1 LARFLSL
8 LALLLLAG
16 CSSISDLKTS
26 VSESLFGPEPKDPP
40 MALADF
46 KQTASAKILWKY
58 DIGSA
63 TEFNFTPAVDGS
75 SVYAASS
82 QGDIAR
88 LDGVSGK
95 QVWRINA
102 AERLSGGVGAGDN
115 LVLVGTPKGMV
126 LAFDQNGKSL
136 WKARVSS
143 EVLSAPKVSNGLIVV
158 RCGDSRIFGLSATDG
173 KRKWVYERAT
183 PSLALRS
190 SAGVTLADGV
200 AYVGFAGGKLVA
212 VKIDDGKVLWEA
224 SVALPKGATEIERIA
239 DITSLPVVDGK
250 MVYAVAFQGRV
261 AGVDRSNGRILWTR
275 DISSYTGMDAQGER
289 VYVTHSG
296 GALYALDY
304 SSGKSYWRQGG
315 LLNRQLSAPL
325 AMGDYVIVGDVEG
338 YVHFLAKEDG
348 AFAARI
354 QIEDSP
360 VMAQPVKLENSI
372 LLAQTRDGGLY
383 AISSQSITR
392 APSNGTPLPEAV
404 TPEKKKTDGSRLPD
418 SAD

>member
-8 LALLLLAG
+8 LVLLLLAG

-26 VSESLFGPEPKDPP
+26 VSESLFGPVPKDPP

-58 DIGSA
+58 NIGAA

-75 SVYAASS
+75 SVYSASS

-102 AERLSGGVGAGDN
+102 GERLSGGVGAGDS

-143 EVLSAPKVSNGLIVV
+143 EVLSAPRISNGVIVV

-173 KRKWVYERAT
+173 KRKWVYERVT

-190 SAGVTLADGV
+190 SAGVTLADGA
-200 AYVGFAGGKLVA
+200 AYAGFAGGKLVA
-212 VKIDDGKVLWEA
+212 IKVEDGKVLWEA

-239 DITSLPVVDGK
+239 DITSLPVVDGR

-275 DISSYTGMDAQGER
+275 DISSYTGMDAQSER

-296 GALYALDY
+296 GAVYALDY

-325 AMGDYVIVGDVEG
+325 AMGEYVAVGDVEG
-338 YVHFLAKEDG
+338 YVHLLTKEDG
-348 AFAARI
+348 AFATRI

-360 VMAQPVKLENSI
+360 VMAQMVNTGNST

-383 AISSQSITR
+383 AISTQSV
-392 APSNGTPLPEAV
+392 APAV
-404 TPEKKKTDGSRLPD
+404 SPVGKAASPEKKNTDELKLPD
-418 SAD
+418 FHD

>member
-1 LARFLSL
+1 M
-8 LALLLLAG
+8 
-16 CSSISDLKTS
+16 
-26 VSESLFGPEPKDPP
+26 E
-40 MALADF
+40 LADF
-46 KQTASAKILWKY
+46 KQTSSAKILWKY
-58 DIGSA
+58 NIGAA
-63 TEFNFTPAVDGS
+63 TEFNFTPAIDGS

-88 LDGVSGK
+88 LDSVSGK

-102 AERLSGGVGAGDN
+102 GERLSGGVGAGDN

-143 EVLSAPKVSNGLIVV
+143 EVLSAPRISNGVIVV
-158 RCGDSRIFGLSATDG
+158 RCGDSRIFGLSAIDG
-173 KRKWVYERAT
+173 KRKWVYERVT

-190 SAGVTLADGV
+190 SAGVTLADGA
-200 AYVGFAGGKLVA
+200 AYAGFAGGKLVA
-212 VKIDDGKVLWEA
+212 IKIEDGKVLWEA

-239 DITSLPVVDGK
+239 DITSLPVVDGR

-261 AGVDRSNGRILWTR
+261 AAVDRTNGRILWTR
-275 DISSYTGMDAQGER
+275 DISSYTGMDAQSER

-296 GALYALDY
+296 GAVYALDY

-325 AMGDYVIVGDVEG
+325 AMGEYVAVGDVEG

-360 VMAQPVKLENSI
+360 VMAQMVNTGNST

-383 AISSQSITR
+383 AISTQSV
-392 APSNGTPLPEAV
+392 APAV
-404 TPEKKKTDGSRLPD
+404 SPAGKAASPEKKNTDELKLPD
-418 SAD
+418 FHD